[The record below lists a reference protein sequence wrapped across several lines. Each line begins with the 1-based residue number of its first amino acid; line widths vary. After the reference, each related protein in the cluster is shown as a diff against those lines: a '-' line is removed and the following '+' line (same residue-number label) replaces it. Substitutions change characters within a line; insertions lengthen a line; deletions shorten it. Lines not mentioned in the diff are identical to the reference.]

1 MYLASISHA
10 LPERSW
16 TQLEC
21 WNAMKTSPYAGSLR
35 RRSMEILERVFTGD
49 SGIETRHFC
58 TERLDQ
64 LLGRGPEQLSRDY
77 EREAPRLGARALKS
91 AMTKADIADV
101 DALFVCTCTGYLC
114 PGLSS
119 HIAEAAKLSPAT
131 YLLDITGSGCG
142 AAIPSLRA
150 ASHYLAAHPTHR
162 VAVVAV
168 EVCSAAFFVD
178 DDPGV
183 LISLCLFG
191 DGASAAILD
200 NQGRGRKFSAFQSL
214 HRPEEREKIRF
225 VNKAGH
231 LRNQLHR
238 SVPTV
243 AAEAVAQLY
252 SSTNGHAPYVI
263 SHAGG
268 RDVLNAIRERVPG
281 HELAEATEVL
291 RQCGNLSSPSVLI
304 ALEKAL
310 ERNGSTPDRIWLT
323 SFGAGFSCHS
333 CTLDRV

>member
-1 MYLASISHA
+1 MYLSSISHA

-16 TQLEC
+16 SQLEC
-21 WNAMKTSPYAGSLR
+21 WNAMKSSPYAATLR
-35 RRSMEILERVFTGD
+35 KRSMEILERVFTGD
-49 SGIETRHFC
+49 CGIETRHFC
-58 TERLDQ
+58 TERLDE

-91 AMTKADIADV
+91 AMEKAGVGDV
-101 DALFVCTCTGYLC
+101 DALMVCSCTGYLC

-119 HIAEAAKLSPAT
+119 HIAEAMKLKPET
-131 YLLDITGSGCG
+131 YLLDVTGAGCG
-142 AAIPSLRA
+142 AAIPTLRA
-150 ASHYLAAHPTHR
+150 ASHYLAAHPDQR

-191 DGASAAILD
+191 DGASAAILS
-200 NQGRGRKFSAFQSL
+200 GSGTGPKFSDFRSL

-225 VNKAGH
+225 VNREGH

-238 SVPTV
+238 SVPAV

-252 SSTNGHAPYVI
+252 PDQNGQIPHVV

-268 RDVLNAIRERVPG
+268 RDVLAAIRERVPG
-281 HELAEATEVL
+281 HELAEAAEVL
-291 RQCGNLSSPSVLI
+291 RQCGNLSSPSVMF
-304 ALEKAL
+304 ALEKTL
-310 ERNGSTPDRIWLT
+310 DRVSTQNLWLT

-333 CTLDRV
+333 CCVER

>member
-1 MYLASISHA
+1 MYLASLAHA

-16 TQLEC
+16 SQAEC
-21 WNAMKTSPYAGSLR
+21 WDALKDSPHARELR
-35 RRSMEILERVFTGD
+35 RRSLEILERVLTGD
-49 SGIETRHFC
+49 SGIENRHFA

-64 LLGRGPEQLSRDY
+64 LLGRSAEQLNRDF
-77 EREAPRLGARALKS
+77 EREAPPLAARALQS
-91 AMTKADIADV
+91 AMAKANAAEV

-119 HIAEAAKLSPAT
+119 YVAERAGIRPDA
-131 YLLDITGSGCG
+131 YLMDISGAGCG
-142 AAIPSLRA
+142 AAIPTLRA
-150 ASHYLAAHPTHR
+150 AANHLAAHPEHR

-168 EVCSAAFFVD
+168 EICSAAFYLD

-200 NQGRGRKFSAFQSL
+200 TRGPGPKFSEFRSL

-225 VNKAGH
+225 VNREGK

-238 SVPTV
+238 SVPAV
-243 AAEAVAQLY
+243 AAEAVHALY
-252 SSTNGHAPYVI
+252 PKEVGDAPYVVT
-263 SHAGG
+263 HAGG
-268 RDVLNAIRERVPG
+268 RDVLAAVRERLPS
-281 HELAEATEVL
+281 HPLIEPAEVL
-291 RQCGNLSSPSVLI
+291 KECGNLSSPSVMF

-310 ERNGSTPDRIWLT
+310 NQNGHTPRNLWLS
-323 SFGAGFSCHS
+323 SFGAGFACHS
-333 CTLDRV
+333 CSLER